1 MIVFESIKEK
11 KYEYTVY
18 IQYENLCSCF
28 FVLIR
33 QYKKMNEPC
42 VKMDLTKVDYLG
54 NTRSKVGGPI
64 NSYFYV
70 WFINQLNAF

>member
-1 MIVFESIKEK
+1 
-11 KYEYTVY
+11 
-18 IQYENLCSCF
+18 
-28 FVLIR
+28 
-33 QYKKMNEPC
+33 MNEPC